1 MEKKKFF
8 EVFQD
13 LRLDQD
19 ISDLF
24 EYVNVTR
31 ITANSTHTKMRI
43 YIESSR
49 LIEKSAIFTV
59 RDEISRYLR
68 AGKRIEIE
76 IVEKYHLSEQY
87 TRENLFQIYKESI
100 ILELN
105 QISPII
111 ATMFKKAPV
120 RFEDNGKMVIDL
132 ESSIVSEA
140 RMKTLKDTIERIFA
154 NRFDMPIEVRIE
166 KRLIDENRFAKRN
179 ARRLQNEVNVLLSKN
194 QDIEEA
200 EEKEK
205 KEKPK
210 RVRKA
215 TYSTDPDMVYGREF
229 KFDADTKLSDV
240 FEGTGETVVRGQ
252 IMTMEDRETR
262 TGKFIVTMEI
272 TDFTDS
278 IAVKLFLGDENAKK
292 EFYGKVKKNSFVR
305 VKGVAK
311 YDTYDRQV
319 EISSVEG
326 MRLIPAFTV
335 GEKRKDTAV
344 DKRVE
349 LHCHTNMSDMDGV
362 SKCGKIVRRAYEWGH
377 KAIAITDHGVVQA
390 FPDAWHEYCDIKKEC
405 KREGKECDFK
415 VIYGVEAY
423 LVDDLKDM
431 IVNPRGQKLDDTYV
445 VFDLETTGFSAK
457 SDKIIEIGAVKV
469 TNGKIVD
476 RFSTFVNPE
485 RPIPFRIE
493 KLTSINDNM
502 VINQPTIDEILPK
515 FMEFCKGA
523 IMVAHNADFDM
534 SFIAHNCK
542 EMGLECD
549 FTIVDTVAMARYLV
563 VGLGKYKLNNVAKA
577 LGIALDH
584 HHRAVDDAECT
595 ALIFLKLCK
604 MLEERG
610 IDNLDDVNKEG
621 KQSKNLI
628 NKLPAHHAIILVKDL
643 VGRVNLYKLISIS
656 HIETFAKKP
665 RILKSDYLK
674 YCEGLMIGSACEAG
688 ELYQAI
694 LHGRPQQEVVRLAEF
709 YDYFEVQPLGNN
721 QFMLKTG
728 NPEIDEKKKFTV
740 DSIED
745 LKDVNRKIIEL
756 GRKFN
761 KMTVATCDVH
771 FLDPE
776 DEIYRRIIQ
785 YGNGYRDADNQPP
798 LYLRTTDEMLKEF
811 DYLGSDV
818 AEEIVI
824 TNPNKI
830 ADMIDNIS
838 PIHPDKC
845 PPVLDNSEE
854 NLRKICFDRAHEI
867 YGEDLPKIVE
877 DRLEVEL
884 DSIIGNGYA
893 VMYIMAQRLVW
904 KSNEDG
910 YLVGSR
916 GSVGSSFAATMSGIT
931 ECNPLAPHYYCEK
944 CKSSFFEDEYRA
956 PEGTDPK
963 VIAEIQAVIKEERAE
978 GGLGFDLPDMFCPH
992 CGEKLHK
999 DGLEIPFETFL
1010 GFGGTKEPD
1019 IDLNFSGEYQANA
1032 HAYTEVMFG
1041 KGHTFRA
1048 GTITGVADKTAFGYV
1063 KNYFDDHNIV
1073 KRTAEIDRIARGCT
1087 GIRRSTGQHPGGI
1100 VIVPRDKEIYD
1111 FTPIQKPAN
1120 DMSVDTITTHFEY
1133 HAIDA
1138 NLLKLDIL
1146 GHDDPTMI
1154 RRLEKLTN
1162 TNVQKDVHFDDKK
1175 ILSLFLSPEALGITS
1190 DDIDGCPTGTL
1201 GLPELGTDFVIQ
1213 MLVDTK
1219 PTKIADLVRIA
1230 GLSHGTDVWL
1240 GNAQQLIAEGKCTIS
1255 SAICTRDDIMVYL
1268 MDKGIEPQV
1277 SFDIME
1283 HVRKGRG
1290 LLTYKDKETGEERQE
1305 EDVMREHNV
1314 PEWYIWS
1321 CKKIKYMFPKAHAAA
1336 YIMMALR
1343 VAWYKIYKPLAYY
1356 AAFFGI
1362 RAKAFNY
1369 ETMCQGREKLEFFMA
1384 DLKRKKANHEAS
1396 KKDED
1401 SLGDMK
1407 IVQEMYAR
1415 GFEFLPIDIYTA
1427 KAHEFQIID
1436 GKLMPSLDTIEGL
1449 GEKAADGLVDAVAA
1463 QDGPFVSKND
1473 LREKSKLSKTVIET
1487 MSNLGLLNGMPED
1500 SQLSIFDF

>member
-1 MEKKKFF
+1 M
-8 EVFQD
+8 
-13 LRLDQD
+13 
-19 ISDLF
+19 
-24 EYVNVTR
+24 
-31 ITANSTHTKMRI
+31 
-43 YIESSR
+43 
-49 LIEKSAIFTV
+49 
-59 RDEISRYLR
+59 
-68 AGKRIEIE
+68 
-76 IVEKYHLSEQY
+76 
-87 TRENLFQIYKESI
+87 
-100 ILELN
+100 
-105 QISPII
+105 
-111 ATMFKKAPV
+111 
-120 RFEDNGKMVIDL
+120 
-132 ESSIVSEA
+132 
-140 RMKTLKDTIERIFA
+140 
-154 NRFDMPIEVRIE
+154 
-166 KRLIDENRFAKRN
+166 
-179 ARRLQNEVNVLLSKN
+179 
-194 QDIEEA
+194 
-200 EEKEK
+200 
-205 KEKPK
+205 
-210 RVRKA
+210 
-215 TYSTDPDMVYGREF
+215 
-229 KFDADTKLSDV
+229 
-240 FEGTGETVVRGQ
+240 
-252 IMTMEDRETR
+252 
-262 TGKFIVTMEI
+262 
-272 TDFTDS
+272 
-278 IAVKLFLGDENAKK
+278 
-292 EFYGKVKKNSFVR
+292 
-305 VKGVAK
+305 
-311 YDTYDRQV
+311 
-319 EISSVEG
+319 
-326 MRLIPAFTV
+326 
-335 GEKRKDTAV
+335 
-344 DKRVE
+344 
-349 LHCHTNMSDMDGV
+349 
-362 SKCGKIVRRAYEWGH
+362 
-377 KAIAITDHGVVQA
+377 
-390 FPDAWHEYCDIKKEC
+390 
-405 KREGKECDFK
+405 
-415 VIYGVEAY
+415 
-423 LVDDLKDM
+423 
-431 IVNPRGQKLDDTYV
+431 
-445 VFDLETTGFSAK
+445 
-457 SDKIIEIGAVKV
+457 
-469 TNGKIVD
+469 
-476 RFSTFVNPE
+476 
-485 RPIPFRIE
+485 
-493 KLTSINDNM
+493 
-502 VINQPTIDEILPK
+502 
-515 FMEFCKGA
+515 
-523 IMVAHNADFDM
+523 
-534 SFIAHNCK
+534 
-542 EMGLECD
+542 
-549 FTIVDTVAMARYLV
+549 
-563 VGLGKYKLNNVAKA
+563 
-577 LGIALDH
+577 
-584 HHRAVDDAECT
+584 
-595 ALIFLKLCK
+595 
-604 MLEERG
+604 
-610 IDNLDDVNKEG
+610 
-621 KQSKNLI
+621 
-628 NKLPAHHAIILVKDL
+628 
-643 VGRVNLYKLISIS
+643 
-656 HIETFAKKP
+656 
-665 RILKSDYLK
+665 
-674 YCEGLMIGSACEAG
+674 
-688 ELYQAI
+688 
-694 LHGRPQQEVVRLAEF
+694 
-709 YDYFEVQPLGNN
+709 
-721 QFMLKTG
+721 
-728 NPEIDEKKKFTV
+728 
-740 DSIED
+740 
-745 LKDVNRKIIEL
+745 DVNRKIIEL

-785 YGNGYRDADNQPP
+785 YGNGFKDADNQAP

-811 DYLGSDV
+811 DYLDSDV

-845 PPVLDNSEE
+845 PPILDNSEE
-854 NLRKICFDRAHEI
+854 NLRTICYNKAHEM

-931 ECNPLAPHYYCEK
+931 EVNPLAPHYRCEH

-956 PEGTDPK
+956 PEGTSMD
-963 VIAEIQAVIKEERAE
+963 EIKKLQDIIKEERAE
-978 GGLGFDLPDMFCPH
+978 GGLGFDLPDAVCPH
-992 CGEKLHK
+992 CGEKLIK

-1048 GTITGVADKTAFGYV
+1048 GTYAGVAEKTAFGYV
-1063 KNYFDDHNIV
+1063 KNYFEDHNII

-1100 VIVPRDKEIYD
+1100 VIVPRDKEIYE

-1120 DMSVDTITTHFEY
+1120 DMTVDTITTHFEY

-1162 TNVQKDVHFDDKK
+1162 TNVQKDVPFDDKK
-1175 ILSLFLSPEALGITS
+1175 VMSLFLSPEALGITS
-1190 DDIDGCPTGTL
+1190 DDIGGCPTGSL

-1219 PTKIADLVRIA
+1219 PTKIADLVRLA

-1240 GNAQQLIAEGKCTIS
+1240 GNAQTLIQEGKCTIS

-1343 VAWYKIYKPLAYY
+1343 VAWYKVYYPLAYY
-1356 AAFFGI
+1356 AAYFGI
-1362 RAKAFNY
+1362 RAKAFDY
-1369 ETMCQGREKLEFFMA
+1369 ETMCQGKEKLEYFMA
-1384 DLKRKKANHEAS
+1384 DLKRKKENHEAS

-1415 GFEFLPIDIYTA
+1415 GFEFLPLDIYRA

-1436 GKLMPSLDTIEGL
+1436 GKLMPSLDSIEGL
-1449 GEKAADGLVDAVAA
+1449 GTKAADALVDAVKA

-1487 MSNLGLLNGMPED
+1487 MSDLGLLEGLPED

>member
-154 NRFDMPIEVRIE
+154 NRFDRPIEVRIE

-854 NLRKICFDRAHEI
+854 NLRKICFNRAHEI

-978 GGLGFDLPDMFCPH
+978 GGLGFDLPDMYCPH